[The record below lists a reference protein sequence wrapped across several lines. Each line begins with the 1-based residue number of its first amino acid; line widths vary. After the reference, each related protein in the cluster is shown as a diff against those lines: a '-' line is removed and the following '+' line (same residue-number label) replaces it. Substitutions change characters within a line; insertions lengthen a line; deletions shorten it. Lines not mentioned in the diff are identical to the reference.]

1 MFISSDSEP
10 LTGLTI
16 TTSSSCESSSSSWF
30 TSSGT
35 LESKACLDFFQGA
48 GAAEVPVMM
57 ILFEFVVVCLMAVDD
72 HEVGTECWPE
82 AGEVAEAAL
91 ITFI

>member
-1 MFISSDSEP
+1 MFISRDSEP
-10 LTGLTI
+10 LTELTS
-16 TTSSSCESSSSSWF
+16 TTSSSCELSSSSWF

-35 LESKACLDFFQGA
+35 LESKACLDFFRGA

-57 ILFEFVVVCLMAVDD
+57 ILIEFVVVCLMAVDD
-72 HEVGTECWPE
+72 REVGTEHWPE